1 MSGHGA
7 LANMPL
13 TRATRA
19 TILSRRGNVLRD
31 LLIAFGIAAMVAVA
45 GWIGSRAIDRLDSL
59 RNAPHY
65 NITWM
70 GTQLETHFVRFEA
83 SVAASLAGHDDPA
96 QIRDRW
102 NAFQT
107 WVHVV
112 SVGDARAQLPQ
123 DAAFGAALEHVAALD
138 GRINGLV
145 AAKGSLSAAA
155 PEIYPI
161 LRATEPSV
169 RHIALESYHQGLA
182 VVNAERSRIEM
193 DFGLLAGITA
203 AVLLSLL
210 ILVAALIRHR
220 RRLWHLAHELSAAK
234 LRAEVA
240 NRAKSEFLAHMSHEL
255 RTPLN
260 AIIGFSEIMALEAFG
275 PLGEPRYR
283 SYARDVVGAGRH
295 LLGLIDGVLD
305 IAKIENGKMMPVPQS
320 VDVRELGLACMG
332 MMQQRASERG
342 LELLTEL
349 DGPLPRLFVDRKHL
363 KQIVLN
369 FLGNAVKFTEPGGRV
384 TLGAHRTQDGELCIW
399 VKDSGIGIA
408 PGDLDRALQ
417 PFGQIENSQSRTQI
431 GWGLGLAIS
440 KSLAELNGGT
450 LALASQPGL
459 GTTASVIFPAPALA
473 KVA

>member
-1 MSGHGA
+1 MSMSGRTTMGS
-7 LANMPL
+7 MPAG
-13 TRATRA
+13 RSAMPIR
-19 TILSRRGNVLRD
+19 RRGILRD
-31 LLIAFGIAAMVAVA
+31 ILIALGIAAMVIAA
-45 GWIGSRAIDRLDSL
+45 GWIGSRAVDRLDSL

-70 GTQLETHFVRFEA
+70 GTQLETHYTRFEA
-83 SVAASLAGHDDPA
+83 AVAASLAGRDES
-96 QIRDRW
+96 QELKDRW

-112 SVGDARAQLPQ
+112 NAGDARAQLPQ
-123 DAAFGAALEHVAALD
+123 DEMFAIELRRIASLD
-138 GRINGLV
+138 GEITGLI
-145 AAKGSLSAAA
+145 AAKGSIAAAA
-155 PEIYPI
+155 PEIYTI
-161 LRATEPSV
+161 LRATEGSV
-169 RHIALESYHQGLA
+169 RRIALASYQQGLTT
-182 VVNAERSRIEM
+182 VNAERGRIEV

-210 ILVAALIRHR
+210 ILVAVLIRHR
-220 RRLWHLAHELSAAK
+220 RRLWHLAHELGAAK

-283 SYARDVVGAGRH
+283 NYARDVVGAGRH

-305 IAKIENGKMMPVPQS
+305 IAKIENGKMTPAPQS
-320 VDVRELGLACMG
+320 IDVGELGTACIG
-332 MMQQRASERG
+332 MMEQRAAERG
-342 LELLTEL
+342 LALSTEL
-349 DGPLPRLFVDRKHL
+349 DADLPRLFVDRKHL

-369 FLGNAVKFTEPGGRV
+369 FLGNAVKFTEPGGCV
-384 TLGAHRTQDGELCIW
+384 TLGAHRTQDGQLVIW

-408 PGDLDRALQ
+408 AGDLERALQ

-450 LALASQPGL
+450 LALASKPGQ
-459 GTTASVIFPAPALA
+459 GTTASVTFPAPALA
-473 KVA
+473 RAA

>member
-1 MSGHGA
+1 MSMSGRNAFASMPPGRAA
-7 LANMPL
+7 L
-13 TRATRA
+13 
-19 TILSRRGNVLRD
+19 LSRRHGILRD
-31 LLIAFGIAAMVAVA
+31 VLIALAVAAMVIAA
-45 GWIGSRAIDRLDSL
+45 GWIGSRAVDRLDSL

-70 GTQLETHFVRFEA
+70 GTQLETHYTRFEA
-83 SVAASLAGHDDPA
+83 SVAASLAGRVDPKEL
-96 QIRDRW
+96 RDRW

-107 WVHVV
+107 WIHVV
-112 SVGDARAQLPQ
+112 SAGDARAQLPQ
-123 DAAFGAALEHVAALD
+123 DQMFDIELRRIAALD
-138 GRINGLV
+138 GEITGLV
-145 AAKGSLSAAA
+145 AAKGSLGAAA
-155 PEIYPI
+155 PEIHAI
-161 LRATEPSV
+161 LRATEGSV
-169 RHIALESYHQGLA
+169 RRIALASYQQGLQT
-182 VVNAERSRIEM
+182 VNAERSRIEV

-210 ILVAALIRHR
+210 ILIAVLIRHR
-220 RRLWHLAHELSAAK
+220 RRLWHFAHELSAAK

-283 SYARDVVGAGRH
+283 NYARDVVGAGRH

-305 IAKIENGKMMPVPQS
+305 IARIENGKMTPAPQS
-320 VDVRELGLACMG
+320 VDVHELGHACIG
-332 MMQQRASERG
+332 MMEPRALERG
-342 LELLTEL
+342 LELSVEL
-349 DGPLPRLFVDRKHL
+349 DGELPRLFVDRKHL

-384 TLGAHRTQDGELCIW
+384 ILGAHRTADGQLCIW

-408 PGDLDRALQ
+408 AGDLERALQ

-450 LALASQPGL
+450 LALASKPGQ
-459 GTTASVIFPAPALA
+459 GTTASVTFPAPALA
-473 KVA
+473 RAA

>member
-1 MSGHGA
+1 MTGRSTFA
-7 LANMPL
+7 SMPMGR
-13 TRATRA
+13 TAM
-19 TILSRRGNVLRD
+19 LSRRSGILRD
-31 LLIAFGIAAMVAVA
+31 ILIAFAIATMVIAA
-45 GWIGSRAIDRLDSL
+45 GWIGSRAVDRLDSL

-70 GTQLETHFVRFEA
+70 GTQLETHYTRLEE

-96 QIRDRW
+96 ELQDRW

-112 SVGDARAQLPQ
+112 NTGDARVQLPQ
-123 DAAFGAALEHVAALD
+123 DEMFGIELRRIATLD
-138 GRINGLV
+138 GEVTGLI

-155 PEIYPI
+155 PEIYVI
-161 LRATEPSV
+161 LRATEGSV
-169 RHIALESYHQGLA
+169 RRIALASYQQGLQT
-182 VVNAERSRIEM
+182 VNAERSRIEV
-193 DFGLLAGITA
+193 DFGMLAGITA

-210 ILVAALIRHR
+210 ILVAVLIRHR

-275 PLGEPRYR
+275 PLGEARYL

-305 IAKIENGKMMPVPQS
+305 IAKIENGKMTPSPQS
-320 VDVRELGLACMG
+320 VDIHDLGTACIG
-332 MMQQRASERG
+332 MMQQRATERG
-342 LELLTEL
+342 LELSADL
-349 DGPLPRLFVDRKHL
+349 DGALPRLFVDRKHL

-384 TLGAHRTQDGELCIW
+384 TLGAHRTQDGQLCIW

-408 PGDLDRALQ
+408 PADLERALQ

-450 LALASQPGL
+450 LALASQPGR
-459 GTTASVIFPAPALA
+459 GTTASVTFSAPALA
-473 KVA
+473 KAA

>member
-1 MSGHGA
+1 MSGRGA
-7 LANMPL
+7 FVDMPAG
-13 TRATRA
+13 RAMMP
-19 TILSRRGNVLRD
+19 SRRHGILRD
-31 LLIAFGIAAMVAVA
+31 VLIAFGIAAMVITV
-45 GWIGSRAIDRLDSL
+45 GWIGSRAVDRLDSL

-70 GTQLETHFVRFEA
+70 GTQLETHFTRFEA
-83 SVAASLAGHDDPA
+83 QVAAALAGQDDPA
-96 QIRDRW
+96 ELLDRW

-107 WVHVV
+107 WIHVI

-123 DAAFGAALEHVAALD
+123 DEAFSGDLRRLAQLD
-138 GRINGLV
+138 ARISALV
-145 AAKGSLSAAA
+145 AARGSLSSAA
-155 PEIYPI
+155 PEIHAI
-161 LRATEPSV
+161 LRAMEGPV
-169 RHIALESYHQGLA
+169 RGIALASYQQGLA
-182 VVNAERSRIEM
+182 TLNAERGRIEL

-210 ILVAALIRHR
+210 ILVAVLIRHR
-220 RRLWHLAHELSAAK
+220 RRLWHLAHELSTAK

-240 NRAKSEFLAHMSHEL
+240 NRAKTEFLAHMSHEL

-283 SYARDVVGAGRH
+283 GYARDVVGAGRH

-305 IAKIENGKMMPVPQS
+305 IAKIENGKMTPMPQS
-320 VDVRELGLACMG
+320 IDVRELGIACIG
-332 MMQQRASERG
+332 MMQQRAAERG
-342 LELLTEL
+342 LALSTDL
-349 DGPLPRLFVDRKHL
+349 DGDLPRLFVDRKHL

-369 FLGNAVKFTEPGGRV
+369 FLGNAVKFTESGGLV
-384 TLGAHRTQDGELCIW
+384 TVGAHRTRDGQLCIW

-450 LALASQPGL
+450 LALASEPGR
-459 GTTASVIFPAPALA
+459 GTTASVTFPPPALA
-473 KVA
+473 KAA

>member
-1 MSGHGA
+1 MNRHRNQNSVPMGRTA
-7 LANMPL
+7 YLY
-13 TRATRA
+13 
-19 TILSRRGNVLRD
+19 RRGRGSFLRD
-31 LLIAFGIAAMVAVA
+31 LLIAIGIATMVIVA
-45 GWIGSRAIDRLDSL
+45 AWIGSRAVDRLDSL

-70 GTQLETHFVRFEA
+70 GTQLETHFTRFEA
-83 SVAASLAGHDDPA
+83 AVAAAVAGHGDA
-96 QIRDRW
+96 EELQNRW
-102 NAFQT
+102 SAFQT
-107 WVHVV
+107 WLQVV
-112 SVGDARAQLPQ
+112 SVGDSRVQLPQ
-123 DAAFGAALEHVAALD
+123 DNAFSADLSGIAQAVTQINAL
-138 GRINGLV
+138 I
-145 AAKGSLSAAA
+145 AAKGSLLAAA
-155 PEIYPI
+155 PEIHAV
-161 LRATEPSV
+161 LRESEGKA
-169 RHIALESYHQGLA
+169 RRIALASYHKGLA
-182 VVNAERSRIEM
+182 TVNDERGRIEL

-210 ILVAALIRHR
+210 ILVAVLIRHR
-220 RRLWHLAHELSAAK
+220 RKLWHLAHELSAAK

-240 NRAKSEFLAHMSHEL
+240 NRAKTEFLAHMSHEL

-283 SYARDVVGAGRH
+283 SYAHDVVGAGRH

-305 IAKIENGKMMPVPQS
+305 IAKIENGKMTPSPQA
-320 VDVRELGLACMG
+320 VDVHELGTACIG

-342 LELLTEL
+342 LALLTEI
-349 DGPLPRLFVDRKHL
+349 DGDLPRLYVDRKHL

-384 TLGAHRTQDGELCIW
+384 TVGAHRTENGQVCIW

-408 PGDLDRALQ
+408 AADLERALQ

-450 LALASQPGL
+450 LALASKPGQ
-459 GTTASVIFPAPALA
+459 GTTASVTFPAPVLA
-473 KVA
+473 KAA

>member
-1 MSGHGA
+1 MSGRSA
-7 LANMPL
+7 LSNVSVPQG
-13 TRATRA
+13 RAAALGRRS
-19 TILSRRGNVLRD
+19 ILREI
-31 LLIAFGIAAMVAVA
+31 LIAFGIAVMVITA
-45 GWIGSRAIDRLDSL
+45 GWIGSRAVDRLDSL

-70 GTQLETHFVRFEA
+70 GTQLETQFTRFEA
-83 SVAASLAGHDDPA
+83 SITAVLAGREDPA
-96 QIRDRW
+96 QLKDRW
-102 NAFQT
+102 NSFQT
-107 WVHVV
+107 WVHVM
-112 SVGDARAQLPQ
+112 SGGDALEQLPQ
-123 DAAFGAALEHVAALD
+123 DAAFQEDFRLVSALD
-138 GRINGLV
+138 SRIATLV

-155 PEIYPI
+155 ADIYPV
-161 LRATEPSV
+161 LRGAEGPV
-169 RHIALESYHQGLA
+169 RRIALASYHHGLTT
-182 VVNAERSRIEM
+182 VNAERNRIEV
-193 DFGLLAGITA
+193 DFGLLAGITG

-210 ILVAALIRHR
+210 VLVAVLIRHR

-275 PLGEPRYR
+275 PLGEDRYL
-283 SYARDVVGAGRH
+283 SYAKDVVGAGRH

-305 IAKIENGKMMPVPQS
+305 IAKIENGKMTPVPQS
-320 VDVRELGLACMG
+320 IDVRELGEACIG

-342 LELLTEL
+342 LALSADL
-349 DGPLPRLFVDRKHL
+349 DGDLPRLFADRKHL

-369 FLGNAVKFTEPGGRV
+369 FLGNAVKFTEAGGQV
-384 TLGAHRTQDGELCIW
+384 TLGAHRTSNGNLCIW
-399 VKDSGIGIA
+399 VRDSGIGIA
-408 PGDLDRALQ
+408 AGDLERALQ

-450 LALASQPGL
+450 LALASKPGQ
-459 GTTASVIFPAPALA
+459 GTTASVTFPGPALA
-473 KVA
+473 KAA

>member
-1 MSGHGA
+1 MSGRSSFAG
-7 LANMPL
+7 MPFGRSTML
-13 TRATRA
+13 RRRAG
-19 TILSRRGNVLRD
+19 ILRD
-31 LLIAFGIAAMVAVA
+31 VLIAFGIAAMVIAA
-45 GWIGSRAIDRLDSL
+45 GWTGSRAVDRLDSL

-70 GTQLETHFVRFEA
+70 GTQLETHYTRFEA
-83 SVAASLAGHDDPA
+83 AVAASLAGHDDPA
-96 QIRDRW
+96 ELRDRW

-112 SVGDARAQLPQ
+112 SAGDARAQLPQ
-123 DAAFGAALEHVAALD
+123 DEMFGIELRRIAALD
-138 GRINGLV
+138 GQITGLI

-155 PEIYPI
+155 PEIYSI
-161 LRATEPSV
+161 LRATEGSV
-169 RHIALESYHQGLA
+169 RRIALASYQQGLTT
-182 VVNAERSRIEM
+182 VNAERGRIEV

-210 ILVAALIRHR
+210 ILVAVLIRHR

-275 PLGEPRYR
+275 PLGEARYL

-305 IAKIENGKMMPVPQS
+305 IAKIENGKMTPTPQS
-320 VDVRELGLACMG
+320 IDIRELGVACIG
-332 MMQQRASERG
+332 MMQQRAAERG
-342 LELLTEL
+342 LELSTEL
-349 DGPLPRLFVDRKHL
+349 DGELPRLFVDRKHL

-384 TLGAHRTQDGELCIW
+384 TLGAHRTQDGRLCIW

-408 PGDLDRALQ
+408 PGDLERALQ

-450 LALASQPGL
+450 LALASTPGA
-459 GTTASVIFPAPALA
+459 GTTASVTFPGPALA
-473 KVA
+473 KAA

>member
-1 MSGHGA
+1 MTGRSTFA
-7 LANMPL
+7 SMPYGRM
-13 TRATRA
+13 TAFQ
-19 TILSRRGNVLRD
+19 RRGGVWRD
-31 LLIAFGIAAMVAVA
+31 VLIAIGIAAMVIAA
-45 GWIGSRAIDRLDSL
+45 GWIGSRAVDRLDSL

-70 GTQLETHFVRFEA
+70 GTQLETHYTRFEA
-83 SVAASLAGHDDPA
+83 AIAASLAGHDNPTELK
-96 QIRDRW
+96 DRW

-112 SVGDARAQLPQ
+112 SAGDARAQLPQ
-123 DAAFGAALEHVAALD
+123 DQMFGIELQRIASLD
-138 GRINGLV
+138 GAITGLI

-155 PEIYPI
+155 PEVYAI
-161 LRATEPSV
+161 LRATEGSV
-169 RHIALESYHQGLA
+169 RRIALASYQQGLA
-182 VVNAERSRIEM
+182 TVNAERSRIEL

-210 ILVAALIRHR
+210 ILVSVLIRHR

-275 PLGEPRYR
+275 PIGEPRYR

-320 VDVRELGLACMG
+320 VDIRELGTACIG
-332 MMQQRASERG
+332 MMQQRAVERG
-342 LELLTEL
+342 LELSTDL
-349 DGPLPRLFVDRKHL
+349 DGELPRLFVDRKHL

-384 TLGAHRTQDGELCIW
+384 TLGAHRTPDGRLCLW

-408 PGDLDRALQ
+408 AGDLERALQ

-450 LALASQPGL
+450 LALASEPGQ
-459 GTTASVIFPAPALA
+459 GTTASVTFPGPALA
-473 KVA
+473 KAA

>member
-1 MSGHGA
+1 MSGRSSFA
-7 LANMPL
+7 SMPVGRG
-13 TRATRA
+13 TMRRRRAG
-19 TILSRRGNVLRD
+19 ILRD
-31 LLIAFGIAAMVAVA
+31 VLIAFAIAAMVIAA
-45 GWIGSRAIDRLDSL
+45 GWIGSRAVDRLDSL

-70 GTQLETHFVRFEA
+70 GTQLETHYTRLESA
-83 SVAASLAGHDDPA
+83 VAASLAGRGNPKELS
-96 QIRDRW
+96 DRW
-102 NAFQT
+102 SAFQT

-112 SVGDARAQLPQ
+112 NGGDARAQLPQ
-123 DAAFGAALEHVAALD
+123 DEMFGIELRRIAALD
-138 GRINGLV
+138 GEVTALIAV
-145 AAKGSLSAAA
+145 KGSISAAA
-155 PEIYPI
+155 PEIYAI
-161 LRATEPSV
+161 LRATEGSV
-169 RHIALESYHQGLA
+169 RRIALASYQQGLQT
-182 VVNAERSRIEM
+182 VNAERSRIEV
-193 DFGLLAGITA
+193 DFGLLAGITG

-210 ILVAALIRHR
+210 ILVAVLIRHR
-220 RRLWHLAHELSAAK
+220 RRLWHLASELSAAK

-275 PLGEPRYR
+275 PLGEARYL

-305 IAKIENGKMMPVPQS
+305 IAKIENGKMTPVPQS
-320 VDVRELGLACMG
+320 VDIRDLGTACVG
-332 MMQQRASERG
+332 MMQQRAGERG
-342 LELLTEL
+342 LELSTDL
-349 DGPLPRLFVDRKHL
+349 DGDLPRLFVDRKHL

-369 FLGNAVKFTEPGGRV
+369 FLGNAVKFTEPGGRI
-384 TLGAHRTQDGELCIW
+384 TLGAHRTSDGQLCIW

-408 PGDLDRALQ
+408 PGDLERALQ

-450 LALASQPGL
+450 LALASAPGR
-459 GTTASVIFPAPALA
+459 GTTASVTFPGLALA
-473 KVA
+473 KAA

>member
-1 MSGHGA
+1 MTGRSTFA
-7 LANMPL
+7 SMPL
-13 TRATRA
+13 
-19 TILSRRGNVLRD
+19 SRTTMLRRRNGILRD
-31 LLIAFGIAAMVAVA
+31 VLIACGIAVMVIAA
-45 GWIGSRAIDRLDSL
+45 GWIGSRAVDRLDSL

-70 GTQLETHFVRFEA
+70 GTQLETHYTRFEA
-83 SVAASLAGHDDPA
+83 AVAASLAGRDDPVEL
-96 QIRDRW
+96 RDRW

-112 SVGDARAQLPQ
+112 SAGDARAQLPQ
-123 DAAFGAALEHVAALD
+123 DEMFGIELRRIAALD
-138 GRINGLV
+138 GEVSGLI

-155 PEIYPI
+155 PEIYSI
-161 LRATEPSV
+161 LRATEGSV
-169 RHIALESYHQGLA
+169 RRIALASYQQGLQT
-182 VVNAERSRIEM
+182 VNAERGRIEV

-210 ILVAALIRHR
+210 ILVAVLIRHR

-275 PLGEPRYR
+275 PLGEARYL

-305 IAKIENGKMMPVPQS
+305 IAKIENGKMTPSPQS
-320 VDVRELGLACMG
+320 VDVCELGAACIG
-332 MMQQRASERG
+332 MMQQRAFERG
-342 LELLTEL
+342 LELSTDL
-349 DGPLPRLFVDRKHL
+349 DGTLPRLFVDRKHL

-384 TLGAHRTQDGELCIW
+384 TLGAHRTQDGALCIW

-408 PGDLDRALQ
+408 PGDLERALQ

-450 LALASQPGL
+450 LGLASQTGS
-459 GTTASVIFPAPALA
+459 GTTASVTFPPPALA
-473 KVA
+473 KAAA

>member
-1 MSGHGA
+1 MSMSGRTTFSG
-7 LANMPL
+7 MPAA
-13 TRATRA
+13 RSAM
-19 TILSRRGNVLRD
+19 LSRRRGILRD
-31 LLIAFGIAAMVAVA
+31 VLIAIGIAAMVIAA
-45 GWIGSRAIDRLDSL
+45 GWIGSRAVDRLDSL

-70 GTQLETHFVRFEA
+70 GTQLETHYTRFEA
-83 SVAASLAGHDDPA
+83 SVAASLAGHDDPQELA
-96 QIRDRW
+96 DRW
-102 NAFQT
+102 NSFQT

-112 SVGDARAQLPQ
+112 SAGDARAQLPQ
-123 DAAFGAALEHVAALD
+123 DEMFKIELRRIATLD
-138 GRINGLV
+138 GEITGLV
-145 AAKGSLSAAA
+145 AATGSLSAAA
-155 PEIYPI
+155 PEIYSI
-161 LRATEPSV
+161 LRATEGSV
-169 RHIALESYHQGLA
+169 RRIALASYQQGLQT
-182 VVNAERSRIEM
+182 VNAERGRIEV

-210 ILVAALIRHR
+210 ILVAVLIRHR
-220 RRLWHLAHELSAAK
+220 RRLWYVAHELSAAK

-240 NRAKSEFLAHMSHEL
+240 NRAKTEFLAHMSHEL

-283 SYARDVVGAGRH
+283 NYAADVVGAGRH

-305 IAKIENGKMMPVPQS
+305 IARIENGKMTPVPQS
-320 VDVRELGLACMG
+320 VDVHELGNACIG
-332 MMQQRASERG
+332 MMQQRAAERG
-342 LELLTEL
+342 LALLGDL
-349 DGPLPRLFVDRKHL
+349 DGELPRLFVDRKHL

-369 FLGNAVKFTEPGGRV
+369 FLGNAVKFTEPGGSV
-384 TLGAHRTQDGELCIW
+384 TLGAHRTQDGQLCIW

-408 PGDLDRALQ
+408 AGDLERALQ

-450 LALASQPGL
+450 LALASKPGQ
-459 GTTASVIFPAPALA
+459 GTTASVTFPAPALA
-473 KVA
+473 RAA

>member
-1 MSGHGA
+1 MRSSGGT
-7 LANMPL
+7 P
-13 TRATRA
+13 RATA
-19 TILSRRGNVLRD
+19 LGRRSLIREI
-31 LLIAFGIAAMVAVA
+31 LIAIGIAAMVITA

-70 GTQLETHFVRFEA
+70 GTQLETHFTRFEA
-83 SVAASLAGHDDPA
+83 AVAAAMAGKADS
-96 QIRDRW
+96 QELQSRW

-112 SVGDARAQLPQ
+112 SIGDARAQLPHDQ
-123 DAAFGAALEHVAALD
+123 AFDADLAETAALD
-138 GRINGLV
+138 PQISALV
-145 AAKGSLSAAA
+145 ATKGSFTAAA
-155 PEIYPI
+155 PEIYAI
-161 LRATEPSV
+161 LKTSEAPLRRV
-169 RHIALESYHQGLA
+169 ALASYHQGLTTI
-182 VVNAERSRIEM
+182 NAERNRIEV
-193 DFGLLAGITA
+193 DFTMLAGITG

-210 ILVAALIRHR
+210 ILVAVLIRHR
-220 RRLWHLAHELSAAK
+220 RKLWSLAHELSAAK

-283 SYARDVVGAGRH
+283 NYARDVVGAGRH

-305 IAKIENGKMMPVPQS
+305 IAKIENGKMTPTPQS
-320 VDVRELGLACMG
+320 VDVRELGTACIG
-332 MMQQRASERG
+332 MMQQRAAERG
-342 LELLTEL
+342 LQLLGEL
-349 DGPLPRLFVDRKHL
+349 DGELPRLFVDRKHL

-369 FLGNAVKFTEPGGRV
+369 FLGNAVKFTESGGQV
-384 TLGAHRTQDGELCIW
+384 VVGAHRTQDGRLCIW

-408 PGDLDRALQ
+408 AGDLERALQ

-450 LALASQPGL
+450 LALASEPGR
-459 GTTASVIFPAPALA
+459 GTTASVTFPAPALA
-473 KVA
+473 KAA

>member
-1 MSGHGA
+1 MSMSGRSTFGS
-7 LANMPL
+7 MPAGRSAVL
-13 TRATRA
+13 N
-19 TILSRRGNVLRD
+19 RRRSILRD
-31 LLIAFGIAAMVAVA
+31 VLIAIGIAAMVIAA
-45 GWIGSRAIDRLDSL
+45 GWIGSRAVDRLDSL

-70 GTQLETHFVRFEA
+70 GTQLETHYTRFE
-83 SVAASLAGHDDPA
+83 SVVAASLAGHDDP
-96 QIRDRW
+96 QELKDRW

-112 SVGDARAQLPQ
+112 SAGDARVQLPQ
-123 DAAFGAALEHVAALD
+123 DEMFAIELRRVASLD
-138 GRINGLV
+138 GEITGLI
-145 AAKGSLSAAA
+145 AAKGSITAAA
-155 PEIYPI
+155 PEIYSI
-161 LRATEPSV
+161 LRATEGSV
-169 RHIALESYHQGLA
+169 RRIALASYQQGLTT
-182 VVNAERSRIEM
+182 VNAERSRIEV

-210 ILVAALIRHR
+210 ILVAVLIRHR
-220 RRLWHLAHELSAAK
+220 RRLWHLAHELGAAK

-283 SYARDVVGAGRH
+283 NYAHDVMGAGRH

-305 IAKIENGKMMPVPQS
+305 IAKIENGKMTPAPRS
-320 VDVRELGLACMG
+320 IDVGELGTACIG
-332 MMQQRASERG
+332 MMQQRAAERG
-342 LELLTEL
+342 LALSTEL
-349 DGPLPRLFVDRKHL
+349 DTDLPRLFVDRQHL
-363 KQIVLN
+363 QQIVLN

-384 TLGAHRTQDGELCIW
+384 TLGAHRAQSGQLVIW

-408 PGDLDRALQ
+408 AGDLERALQ

-450 LALASQPGL
+450 LALASKPGQ
-459 GTTASVIFPAPALA
+459 GTTASVTFPAPALA
-473 KVA
+473 RAA

>member
-1 MSGHGA
+1 MTGRSTFA
-7 LANMPL
+7 SMPV
-13 TRATRA
+13 
-19 TILSRRGNVLRD
+19 SRTTMLRRRNGILRD
-31 LLIAFGIAAMVAVA
+31 ILIACGIAAMVIAA
-45 GWIGSRAIDRLDSL
+45 GWIGSRAVDRLDSL

-70 GTQLETHFVRFEA
+70 GTQLETHYTRLEA
-83 SVAASLAGHDDPA
+83 AVAASLAG
-96 QIRDRW
+96 RDNPVELRNRW

-112 SVGDARAQLPQ
+112 SAGDARAQLPQ
-123 DAAFGAALEHVAALD
+123 DEMFGIELRRIAALD
-138 GRINGLV
+138 GEVSGLI

-155 PEIYPI
+155 PEIYSI
-161 LRATEPSV
+161 LRATEGSV
-169 RHIALESYHQGLA
+169 RRIALASYQQGLQT
-182 VVNAERSRIEM
+182 VNAERGRIEV

-210 ILVAALIRHR
+210 ILVAVLIRHR

-275 PLGEPRYR
+275 PLGEARYL

-305 IAKIENGKMMPVPQS
+305 IAKIENGKMTPSPQS
-320 VDVRELGLACMG
+320 VDICDLGIACIG
-332 MMQQRASERG
+332 MMQQRATERG
-342 LELLTEL
+342 LELSAEL
-349 DGPLPRLFVDRKHL
+349 DAALPRLFVDRKHL

-384 TLGAHRTQDGELCIW
+384 TLGAHRTQDGALCIW

-408 PGDLDRALQ
+408 PGDLERALQ

-440 KSLAELNGGT
+440 KSLAELNGAT
-450 LALASQPGL
+450 LGLASQPGS
-459 GTTASVIFPAPALA
+459 GTTASVTFPAPALA
-473 KVA
+473 KAA

>member
-1 MSGHGA
+1 MTGRSTFA
-7 LANMPL
+7 SMPV
-13 TRATRA
+13 
-19 TILSRRGNVLRD
+19 SRTTMLRRRNGILRD
-31 LLIAFGIAAMVAVA
+31 ILIACGIAAMVIAA
-45 GWIGSRAIDRLDSL
+45 GWIGSRAVDRLDSL

-70 GTQLETHFVRFEA
+70 GTQLETHYTRLEA
-83 SVAASLAGHDDPA
+83 AVAASLAG
-96 QIRDRW
+96 RDNPVELRNRW

-112 SVGDARAQLPQ
+112 SAGDARAQLPQ
-123 DAAFGAALEHVAALD
+123 DEMFGIELRRIAALD
-138 GRINGLV
+138 GEVSGLI

-155 PEIYPI
+155 PEIYSI
-161 LRATEPSV
+161 LRATEGSV
-169 RHIALESYHQGLA
+169 RRIALASYQQGLQT
-182 VVNAERSRIEM
+182 VNAERGRIEV

-210 ILVAALIRHR
+210 ILVAVLIRHR

-275 PLGEPRYR
+275 PLGEARYL

-305 IAKIENGKMMPVPQS
+305 IAKIENGKMTPSPQS
-320 VDVRELGLACMG
+320 VDICDLGIACIG
-332 MMQQRASERG
+332 MMQQRATERG
-342 LELLTEL
+342 LELSADL
-349 DGPLPRLFVDRKHL
+349 DGALPRLFVDRKHL

-384 TLGAHRTQDGELCIW
+384 TLGAHRTQDGALCIW

-408 PGDLDRALQ
+408 AGDLERALQ

-450 LALASQPGL
+450 LGLASQPGS
-459 GTTASVIFPAPALA
+459 GTTASVTFPPPALA
-473 KVA
+473 KAA

>member
-1 MSGHGA
+1 MTGRSTFLTMPVGRGAMLHRRSG
-7 LANMPL
+7 
-13 TRATRA
+13 
-19 TILSRRGNVLRD
+19 ILRD
-31 LLIAFGIAAMVAVA
+31 VLIALGIAVMVIVA
-45 GWIGSRAIDRLDSL
+45 GWIGSRAVDRLDSL

-70 GTQLETHFVRFEA
+70 GTQLETHFTRFEA
-83 SVAASLAGHDDPA
+83 SVAASLAGRNDPA
-96 QIRDRW
+96 ELRDRW
-102 NAFQT
+102 NAFRT

-112 SVGDARAQLPQ
+112 SAGDARAQLPQ
-123 DAAFGAALEHVAALD
+123 DEMFSIELRRIAALD
-138 GRINGLV
+138 GEIAGLT
-145 AAKGSLSAAA
+145 AAKSSLSAAA
-155 PEIYPI
+155 PEVYAI
-161 LRATEPSV
+161 LRATEGSV
-169 RHIALESYHQGLA
+169 RRIALASYQQGLQT
-182 VVNAERSRIEM
+182 VNADRSRIEM

-210 ILVAALIRHR
+210 ILVAVLIRHR

-275 PLGEPRYR
+275 PLGEARYL

-305 IAKIENGKMMPVPQS
+305 IAKIENGKMTPSPQS
-320 VDVRELGLACMG
+320 VDVCELGDACIG
-332 MMQQRASERG
+332 MMQQRAAERS
-342 LELLTEL
+342 LELSTDLPGE
-349 DGPLPRLFVDRKHL
+349 LPRLFVDRKHL

-384 TLGAHRTQDGELCIW
+384 TLGAHRTPNGDLCIW

-408 PGDLDRALQ
+408 AGDLERALQ
-417 PFGQIENSQSRTQI
+417 PFGQVENSQSRTQI

-450 LALASQPGL
+450 LALASQPGR
-459 GTTASVIFPAPALA
+459 GTTASVTFPSPALA
-473 KVA
+473 KAA

>member
-1 MSGHGA
+1 MTGRSTFA
-7 LANMPL
+7 SMPFGRSL
-13 TRATRA
+13 TLNR
-19 TILSRRGNVLRD
+19 RRGILRD
-31 LLIAFGIAAMVAVA
+31 VLIAVGIAVMVIAA
-45 GWIGSRAIDRLDSL
+45 GWIGTRAVDRLDSL

-70 GTQLETHFVRFEA
+70 GTQLETHFTRFEA
-83 SVAASLAGHDDPA
+83 AVAQSLAGQDDPTEL
-96 QIRDRW
+96 RDRW
-102 NAFQT
+102 NAFET

-112 SVGDARAQLPQ
+112 SIGDARAQLPHDQ
-123 DAAFGAALEHVAALD
+123 AFVIDLAHVAALD
-138 GRINGLV
+138 KEISGLV

-155 PEIYPI
+155 AEIHRI

-169 RHIALESYHQGLA
+169 RRIALASYHQGLQT
-182 VVNAERSRIEM
+182 VNAERGRIEL

-210 ILVAALIRHR
+210 ILVAVLIRHR
-220 RRLWHLAHELSAAK
+220 RRLWHLANELSTAK

-240 NRAKSEFLAHMSHEL
+240 NRAKTEFLAHMSHEL

-283 SYARDVVGAGRH
+283 TYAHDVVGAGRH

-305 IAKIENGKMMPVPQS
+305 IAKIENGKMTPAPQS
-320 VDVRELGLACMG
+320 IDVRELSVACIG
-332 MMQQRASERG
+332 MMQQRATERG
-342 LELLTEL
+342 LELETDL
-349 DGPLPRLFVDRKHL
+349 DGELPRLFADRKHL

-384 TLGAHRTQDGELCIW
+384 TLGAHRTADGRLCIW

-408 PGDLDRALQ
+408 AGDLERALQ
-417 PFGQIENSQSRTQI
+417 PFGQIENSQSRAQI

-450 LALASQPGL
+450 LALASEPGR
-459 GTTASVIFPAPALA
+459 GTTASVTFPGPALA
-473 KVA
+473 KAA

>member
-1 MSGHGA
+1 MSGRGIV
-7 LANMPL
+7 NMTL
-13 TRATRA
+13 SRATTVRRRA
-19 TILSRRGNVLRD
+19 GTLRD
-31 LLIAFGIAAMVAVA
+31 VAIGIVIAALVITA
-45 GWIGSRAIDRLDSL
+45 GWIGSRAVDRLESL

-65 NITWM
+65 NLTWM
-70 GTQLETHFVRFEA
+70 GTQLETHFTRFE
-83 SVAASLAGHDDPA
+83 VAIAATLAGRGDPTEL
-96 QIRDRW
+96 QDRW

-107 WVHVV
+107 WIHVV

-123 DAAFGAALEHVAALD
+123 DPEFGADLQRIAAIAD
-138 GRINGLV
+138 RIGTLV
-145 AAKGSLSAAA
+145 AANGSLSAAA
-155 PEIYPI
+155 AEIYPI
-161 LRATEPSV
+161 LRANEASV
-169 RHIALESYHQGLA
+169 RRLALGSYQQGLTS
-182 VVNAERSRIEM
+182 VNAERSGIEI

-203 AVLLSLL
+203 TVLLSLL
-210 ILVAALIRHR
+210 VLVAVLIRHR
-220 RRLWHLAHELSAAK
+220 RRLWQLAQELTAAK

-283 SYARDVVGAGRH
+283 NYAYDVVGAGRH
-295 LLGLIDGVLD
+295 LLGLIDGMLD
-305 IAKIENGKMMPVPQS
+305 IAKIENGKMTPLPQS
-320 VDVRELGLACMG
+320 VDIRELGAACIG

-342 LELLTEL
+342 LELATEL
-349 DGPLPRLFVDRKHL
+349 DGDLPRLFVDRKHL

-369 FLGNAVKFTEPGGRV
+369 FLGNAVKFTEAGGRV
-384 TLGAHRTQDGELCIW
+384 TVGAHRTREGNLCIW

-408 PGDLDRALQ
+408 AGDLERALQ

-450 LALASQPGL
+450 LDLTCEPCR
-459 GTTASVIFPAPALA
+459 GTTASVTYNSQALGKA
-473 KVA
+473 A

>member
-1 MSGHGA
+1 M
-7 LANMPL
+7 NP
-13 TRATRA
+13 T
-19 TILSRRGNVLRD
+19 VLISVV
-31 LLIAFGIAAMVAVA
+31 LILIAIGIAAMVIAA
-45 GWIGSRAIDRLDSL
+45 GWIGSRAVDRLDSL

-70 GTQLETHFVRFEA
+70 GTQLETHFTRFETA
-83 SVAASLAGHDDPA
+83 VAAAMAGQADPNEL
-96 QIRDRW
+96 QDRW

-112 SVGDARAQLPQ
+112 SVGDSRAQLPQ
-123 DAAFGAALEHVAALD
+123 DSAFSADLNRVAALD
-138 GRINGLV
+138 AEITALAG
-145 AAKGSLSAAA
+145 AKGSLAAA
-155 PEIYPI
+155 AAEIHVV
-161 LRATEPSV
+161 LRATEDEV
-169 RHIALESYHQGLA
+169 RRIALASYHQGLST
-182 VVNAERSRIEM
+182 VNAERSRIEV

-210 ILVAALIRHR
+210 ILVAVLIRHR
-220 RRLWHLAHELSAAK
+220 RRLWHFAHELSAAK

-283 SYARDVVGAGRH
+283 NYARDVVGAGRH

-305 IAKIENGKMMPVPQS
+305 IARIENGKMTPAPQS
-320 VDVRELGLACMG
+320 VDVQELGTACIG
-332 MMQQRASERG
+332 MMQQRATERG
-342 LELLTEL
+342 LELLTDLE
-349 DGPLPRLFVDRKHL
+349 GELPRLYVDRKHL

-369 FLGNAVKFTEPGGRV
+369 FLGNAVKFTEAGGRV
-384 TLGAHRTQDGELCIW
+384 TLGAHRTQDGQLCIW
-399 VKDSGIGIA
+399 VTDSGIGIA
-408 PGDLDRALQ
+408 AGDLERALQ

-450 LALASQPGL
+450 LALASKPGQ
-459 GTTASVIFPAPALA
+459 GTTASVTFPAPALA
-473 KVA
+473 KAA

>member
-1 MSGHGA
+1 MTGRSTFA
-7 LANMPL
+7 SMPFVRS
-13 TRATRA
+13 TTW
-19 TILSRRGNVLRD
+19 SRRNSILRD
-31 LLIAFGIAAMVAVA
+31 VLIAFGIAAMVIAA
-45 GWIGSRAIDRLDSL
+45 GWIGSRAVDRLDSL

-70 GTQLETHFVRFEA
+70 GTQLETHFTRFEA
-83 SVAASLAGHDDPA
+83 AVAQSLAGADDPVLL
-96 QIRDRW
+96 QNRW

-112 SVGDARAQLPQ
+112 SAGDARAQLPHDQ
-123 DAAFGAALEHVAALD
+123 AFNVDLLSIAALD
-138 GRINGLV
+138 KRISGLV
-145 AAKGSLSAAA
+145 VAKGSLSAAA
-155 PEIYPI
+155 PEIYSV
-161 LRATEPSV
+161 LRATEPAM
-169 RHIALESYHQGLA
+169 RHIALASYHQGLA
-182 VVNAERSRIEM
+182 TVNAERSRIEL

-210 ILVAALIRHR
+210 ILVAVLIRHR
-220 RRLWHLAHELSAAK
+220 RKLWHLAHELSAAK

-283 SYARDVVGAGRH
+283 NYARDVVGAGRH

-305 IAKIENGKMMPVPQS
+305 IAKIENGKMTPAPQS
-320 VDVRELGLACMG
+320 VDVRELGTACIG

-342 LELLTEL
+342 LELEADLGA
-349 DGPLPRLFVDRKHL
+349 DLPRLFVDRKHL

-384 TLGAHRTQDGELCIW
+384 TLGAHRTMDGRLCIW
-399 VKDSGIGIA
+399 VRDSGIGIA
-408 PGDLDRALQ
+408 AGDLERALQ

-450 LALASQPGL
+450 LALASQPGQ
-459 GTTASVIFPAPALA
+459 GTTASVTFPAPALA
-473 KVA
+473 KAA

>member
-1 MSGHGA
+1 MSMSGRTTS
-7 LANMPL
+7 LAGIPAGRSAML
-13 TRATRA
+13 H
-19 TILSRRGNVLRD
+19 RRGSILRD
-31 LLIAFGIAAMVAVA
+31 VLIAIGIAIMVIAA
-45 GWIGSRAIDRLDSL
+45 GWIGSRAVDRLDSL

-70 GTQLETHFVRFEA
+70 GTQLETHYTRFEA
-83 SVAASLAGHDDPA
+83 AVAASLAGHDDPEELT
-96 QIRDRW
+96 DRW

-107 WVHVV
+107 WIHVV
-112 SVGDARAQLPQ
+112 SAGDARAQLPQ
-123 DAAFGAALEHVAALD
+123 DEMFDIELKRVSTLD
-138 GRINGLV
+138 GEITGLI

-155 PEIYPI
+155 PEVYAI
-161 LRATEPSV
+161 LRATEGSV
-169 RHIALESYHQGLA
+169 RRIALASYQQGLQT
-182 VVNAERSRIEM
+182 VNAERGRIEV

-210 ILVAALIRHR
+210 ILVAVLIRHR
-220 RRLWHLAHELSAAK
+220 RRLWHIAHELSAAK

-283 SYARDVVGAGRH
+283 NYARDVVGAGRH

-305 IAKIENGKMMPVPQS
+305 IARIENGKMTPSPQS
-320 VDVRELGLACMG
+320 IDVRELGTACVG
-332 MMQQRASERG
+332 MMQQRATERG
-342 LELLTEL
+342 LELSTEL
-349 DGPLPRLFVDRKHL
+349 EGELPGLFVDRKHL

-384 TLGAHRTQDGELCIW
+384 TLGAHRTAEGKLCIW

-408 PGDLDRALQ
+408 AVDLDRALS

-450 LALASQPGL
+450 LALASKPGQ
-459 GTTASVIFPAPALA
+459 GTTASVTFPAPALA
-473 KVA
+473 KAA

>member
-1 MSGHGA
+1 MSGRSTFAGFA
-7 LANMPL
+7 GGRSTGLRR
-13 TRATRA
+13 RAG
-19 TILSRRGNVLRD
+19 ILRD
-31 LLIAFGIAAMVAVA
+31 ALIALGIAAMVIAA
-45 GWIGSRAIDRLDSL
+45 GWTGSRAVDRLDSL

-70 GTQLETHFVRFEA
+70 GTQLETHFTRFQA
-83 SVAASLAGHDDPA
+83 SVAAMLAGNGDPA
-96 QIRDRW
+96 QLMDRW

-107 WVHVV
+107 WIHVV
-112 SVGDARAQLPQ
+112 SIGDARAQLPQ
-123 DAAFGAALEHVAALD
+123 DDAFDADLQRIADLD
-138 GRINGLV
+138 RVVTGLV
-145 AAKGSLSAAA
+145 ATKGSLPAAA
-155 PEIYPI
+155 AEIYPI
-161 LRATEPSV
+161 LRGSESAV
-169 RHIALESYHQGLA
+169 RRIALASYQQGLA
-182 VVNAERSRIEM
+182 TVNAERGRIEL

-210 ILVAALIRHR
+210 ILVAVLIRHR
-220 RRLWHLAHELSAAK
+220 RRLWQLAHELSAAK

-240 NRAKSEFLAHMSHEL
+240 NRAKTEFLAHMSHEL

-283 SYARDVVGAGRH
+283 GYARDVVGAGRH

-320 VDVRELGLACMG
+320 VDIRELGLACIG

-342 LELLTEL
+342 LALSTEL
-349 DGPLPRLFVDRKHL
+349 DGELPRLFVDRKHL

-384 TLGAHRTQDGELCIW
+384 TLGAQRTPEGQLCIW

-408 PGDLDRALQ
+408 PADLERALQ

-450 LALASQPGL
+450 LALASEL
-459 GTTASVIFPAPALA
+459 GQGTIASVTFPAPALA
-473 KVA
+473 KAA